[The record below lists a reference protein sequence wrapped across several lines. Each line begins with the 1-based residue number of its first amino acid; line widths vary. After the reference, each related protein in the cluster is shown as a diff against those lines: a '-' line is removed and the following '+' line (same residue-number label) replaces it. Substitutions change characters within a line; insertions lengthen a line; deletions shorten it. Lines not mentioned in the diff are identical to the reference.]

1 MTQITL
7 PDFTLGPEWALL
19 ELACWGLRT
28 EKEQQMFDG
37 LLQSDAIH
45 WGEVLEQAVRHRIMP
60 LLAYCVTTSTHKD
73 AVPMEVKYHL
83 YEVLDVNRHK
93 MTLLYQAIV
102 EIIQNLREA
111 NIRFACT
118 KGISFSITLYA
129 GQGSRNLN
137 DVDIMILAKDRGKVM
152 EIMDRLGYET
162 GLYSYVTDRVEPLPR
177 RQMITY
183 KLNPDHIPT
192 LSRQTHDPIVRFVK
206 ADFANSLTWTGS
218 NIDIPVERALAQTI
232 EYPIPGFS
240 DVTMPFFLPEYQFI
254 FTALHLFREA
264 WKEQRWQSLRGKD
277 VNLSKFADIW
287 RLWHMYPDELQ
298 SDAFVRL
305 LQEFEIVPA
314 ILWVLYHA
322 DQAWHMNSVAT
333 LGLEDQVDMTWLNTA
348 SAPGN
353 RVYQWRGTMRER
365 LHCKV
370 RRDLFDPRPVALPT
384 PVIGV

>member
-129 GQGSRNLN
+129 G
-137 DVDIMILAKDRGKVM
+137 
-152 EIMDRLGYET
+152 
-162 GLYSYVTDRVEPLPR
+162 
-177 RQMITY
+177 
-183 KLNPDHIPT
+183 
-192 LSRQTHDPIVRFVK
+192 
-206 ADFANSLTWTGS
+206 
-218 NIDIPVERALAQTI
+218 
-232 EYPIPGFS
+232 
-240 DVTMPFFLPEYQFI
+240 
-254 FTALHLFREA
+254 
-264 WKEQRWQSLRGKD
+264 
-277 VNLSKFADIW
+277 
-287 RLWHMYPDELQ
+287 
-298 SDAFVRL
+298 
-305 LQEFEIVPA
+305 
-314 ILWVLYHA
+314 
-322 DQAWHMNSVAT
+322 
-333 LGLEDQVDMTWLNTA
+333 
-348 SAPGN
+348 
-353 RVYQWRGTMRER
+353 
-365 LHCKV
+365 
-370 RRDLFDPRPVALPT
+370 
-384 PVIGV
+384 